1 MQAQR
6 AACGCFGVRKAPPV
20 CLAAEA
26 VDRLVTRSCQRR
38 DAVEE
43 TCDKRVDTLFGRL
56 LFGDVEDFRVRIV
69 VRLPVVAHVAAT
81 ADVLALGIACHTACL
96 LEEGG
101 DKGIGFAV
109 AFRRAVY
116 AYEDLQPFSAGTD
129 EHRQRGAQRPEGE
142 DQCRQVLHMV
152 EIQSDDLAV
161 RFDRTRLMS
170 ALEYPR
176 RGEPRQSALQLP
188 GFFGTPFRQC
198 GAVGE
203 DLIFPAAAPDQD
215 DDFFKS

>member
-1 MQAQR
+1 MSLH
-6 AACGCFGVRKAPPV
+6 
-20 CLAAEA
+20 LASAS
-26 VDRLVTRSCQRR
+26 T
-38 DAVEE
+38 
-43 TCDKRVDTLFGRL
+43 
-56 LFGDVEDFRVRIV
+56 
-69 VRLPVVAHVAAT
+69 P
-81 ADVLALGIACHTACL
+81 ACL

-188 GFFGTPFRQC
+188 ASSARPSAS
-198 GAVGE
+198 AVR
-203 DLIFPAAAPDQD
+203 
-215 DDFFKS
+215 